1 MNEYK
6 LSDEVISNV
15 ARQLQI
21 ALLTGTD
28 IVDNLRLIRVV
39 SSDEDEATLVLS
51 PEYRENSE
59 KSIQNMLD
67 LAEAAANT
75 ASEGS

>member
-1 MNEYK
+1 VNEYK

>member
-1 MNEYK
+1 MNEYR

-28 IVDNLRLIRVV
+28 IVDNLRLIRVTL
-39 SSDEDEATLVLS
+39 SDEEENILTLS
-51 PEYRENSE
+51 PAYRESSE
-59 KSIQNMLD
+59 ASIQNMLD
-67 LAEAAANT
+67 LAEAAAVSGT
-75 ASEGS
+75 EDS